1 MWPLASCFTLRCKEK
16 DTFLCVISDP
26 AMVTNINLVPDM
38 SMYPVSTPT
47 LRLTCL
53 ADGNPLPNNNNFKWT
68 FQNTDS
74 NTTEEIVS
82 LSNSLTLRNL
92 KESHSGTYFCSV
104 TNSLN
109 LTHSSNITIIVNGTI
124 PEPPL
129 QLHCHSSPCGALQT
143 CVEGGAWLCVRDK
156 RNGCCRCRLHH
167 SYIAM
172 CFCID
177 WSCLLH
183 AEVTQ
188 WLESCTPCRKI
199 VNLAK
204 LYTYTYF

>member
-38 SMYPVSTPT
+38 SIFPVSTPT

-53 ADGNPLPNNNNFKWT
+53 ADGNPLPNNNDFKWT

-143 CVEGGAWLCVRDK
+143 CVEGGRGYVCETNGMAAVGVVFIILTLLCVSASIGLVYYMRK
-156 RNGCCRCRLHH
+156 LRNGLRVAH
-167 SYIAM
+167 
-172 CFCID
+172 
-177 WSCLLH
+177 H
-183 AEVTQ
+183 AE
-188 WLESCTPCRKI
+188 K
-199 VNLAK
+199 
-204 LYTYTYF
+204 